1 MPPWLVPLE
10 SLARRRGGDDARVIG
25 GKAAGLAWLARHDLP
40 VPAAWVLPADVF
52 AAALRELPP
61 GCEPRSLLRAA
72 TGRAGYGR
80 AAEARQEILAA
91 PLPRGLAEELAELWE
106 RTQAQ
111 APWGL

>member
-10 SLARRRGGDDARVIG
+10 SIAQKRGSDGASALRAARSASGDPRAIG
-25 GKAAGLAWLARHDLP
+25 GKAAGLAWLVRHSLP
-40 VPAAWVLPADVF
+40 VPQAWVLPADAF

-72 TGRAGYGR
+72 SGRAGYTR

-91 PLPRGLAEELAELWE
+91 ELPRGLAE
-106 RTQAQ
+106 
-111 APWGL
+111 